1 MIPVPIIPAFAGPL
15 APLADSLEKAWRT
28 RQIFRTETEARIS
41 VLNDGWFPT
50 PAAKYWQCVREQ
62 TGMLEQ
68 LALHSF
74 EVRRN
79 EAKIA
84 EFHAPMTI
92 EQTIDY
98 DECLFKREQLQRVG
112 DDRIREILMWEKI
125 KQELLAQDP
134 TIDTE
139 NVDAHQLVSYAA
151 MLVGRVLRADPTGM
165 SEGEQ
170 VNLAGQ
176 FLSAV
181 SRCRQLGVLDSVLAP
196 LPIEQRQRVLGLES
210 SGMSG
215 EGVK

>member
-1 MIPVPIIPAFAGPL
+1 MIPIPIIPAFAGPL
-15 APLADSLEKAWRT
+15 APLADSLSHAWRT

-62 TGMLEQ
+62 CVMLEQ

-74 EVRRN
+74 DVRRN

-84 EFHAPMTI
+84 RLQAGSRTVDDD
-92 EQTIDY
+92 IDL
-98 DECLFKREQLQRVG
+98 DECLFKRAQLQSVG
-112 DDRIREILMWEKI
+112 DDRIREVLMWEKI
-125 KQELLAQDP
+125 KAEQLAADP

-139 NVDAHQLVSYAA
+139 NVDAHQLVSYATQFA
-151 MLVGRVLRADPTGM
+151 GRVARADVAGM

-176 FLSAV
+176 FRSAMA
-181 SRCRQLGVLDSVLAP
+181 RCRELGVVDQVLAR
-196 LPIEQRQRVLGLES
+196 LPDAQRTQLLALEA
-210 SGMSG
+210 
-215 EGVK
+215 